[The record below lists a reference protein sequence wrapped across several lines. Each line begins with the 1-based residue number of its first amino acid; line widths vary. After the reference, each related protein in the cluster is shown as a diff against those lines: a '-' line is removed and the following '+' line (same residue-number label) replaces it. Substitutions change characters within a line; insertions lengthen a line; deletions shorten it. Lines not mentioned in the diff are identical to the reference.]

1 MDIETVDM
9 LSAALHYHSLGF
21 SVIPVHTIRS
31 NGKCSCGN
39 PKCNKPGK
47 HPRIAWK
54 PSTTTKLSESE
65 IKGYW
70 EKDPDSNIA
79 LVCGEVSGTTVIDI
93 DGETGLKSME
103 AIGFGLDKLPPTPTS
118 QTGGNGFHC
127 FYKYNKGFSK
137 NMINLLDKVD
147 LKSDSGYVV
156 VPPSLHASGRRY
168 VWLPDRS
175 IDDLPIA
182 DFDFSLLVKEKPKN
196 KSTAKDEAWYEEL
209 LKGVPEGQRNDAAA
223 KLVGRYVQKGMVR
236 EEIVP
241 IMLDWN
247 QKNSPP
253 SPEEEVLQ
261 VIDSIISREQSNSR
275 GKYRIHDGCMC
286 KIKIDNGE
294 EILLPLCNFVAEVVE
309 DVSKDDGIEI
319 QRYFTVEGKLQAG
332 RVLPKIQVSSA
343 SFAGLTWVIQNWGVN
358 AVIAAGQTVRD
369 CLREAIQG
377 TSQNAVKRTI
387 YCHTGWREIDDKW
400 IFLSTDMEGVDVELP
415 KPLQKYRLP
424 SSCNNPKEAIQA
436 SLRLLDVAP
445 YTVTVPLLSAM
456 YAAPLASIM
465 PLRFLLYLYG
475 PTGNMKTT
483 MVCAAISHF
492 GGPFDRANVPS
503 TFESTANFLE
513 HLASQAKDVALLIDD
528 MYPQST
534 EHDARQQEMIVQ
546 RLVRGQSSHSGRGRL
561 RPDATARTSY
571 SARGLIVATGELLPS
586 GQSTLARMIVLELSR
601 DQINIDKLSRSQE
614 ELDLYPSAMRH
625 YLDWL
630 APQINDLR
638 KTLPQ
643 ELIKQRKELRR
654 SDGHLNVAEMSA
666 QLIMGW
672 KMFLR
677 CAFAIHAIDEVELVN
692 LQKIGRQAMAKVADS
707 QQQRISDEQPTHK
720 FINIIKELLAQKRIY
735 VCDKQTDKEPADF
748 EYWGW
753 IEKSTY
759 EGIEKAPAPGAEK
772 IGWVDDQ
779 YAYLFSESTYKVVA
793 RVAREQGEPI
803 TIKKSTLYMQ
813 LRKAKILIPEDNKNS
828 FGKKICGTTPRII
841 RLDRRALQ

>member
-1 MDIETVDM
+1 
-9 LSAALHYHSLGF
+9 
-21 SVIPVHTIRS
+21 
-31 NGKCSCGN
+31 
-39 PKCNKPGK
+39 
-47 HPRIAWK
+47 
-54 PSTTTKLSESE
+54 
-65 IKGYW
+65 
-70 EKDPDSNIA
+70 
-79 LVCGEVSGTTVIDI
+79 
-93 DGETGLKSME
+93 
-103 AIGFGLDKLPPTPTS
+103 
-118 QTGGNGFHC
+118 
-127 FYKYNKGFSK
+127 
-137 NMINLLDKVD
+137 
-147 LKSDSGYVV
+147 
-156 VPPSLHASGRRY
+156 
-168 VWLPDRS
+168 
-175 IDDLPIA
+175 
-182 DFDFSLLVKEKPKN
+182 
-196 KSTAKDEAWYEEL
+196 
-209 LKGVPEGQRNDAAA
+209 
-223 KLVGRYVQKGMVR
+223 
-236 EEIVP
+236 
-241 IMLDWN
+241 
-247 QKNSPP
+247 
-253 SPEEEVLQ
+253 
-261 VIDSIISREQSNSR
+261 
-275 GKYRIHDGCMC
+275 
-286 KIKIDNGE
+286 
-294 EILLPLCNFVAEVVE
+294 
-309 DVSKDDGIEI
+309 
-319 QRYFTVEGKLQAG
+319 
-332 RVLPKIQVSSA
+332 
-343 SFAGLTWVIQNWGVN
+343 
-358 AVIAAGQTVRD
+358 
-369 CLREAIQG
+369 
-377 TSQNAVKRTI
+377 
-387 YCHTGWREIDDKW
+387 
-400 IFLSTDMEGVDVELP
+400 
-415 KPLQKYRLP
+415 
-424 SSCNNPKEAIQA
+424 
-436 SLRLLDVAP
+436 
-445 YTVTVPLLSAM
+445 
-456 YAAPLASIM
+456 
-465 PLRFLLYLYG
+465 
-475 PTGNMKTT
+475 

-793 RVAREQGEPI
+793 RVAQEQGEPI